1 MPDASAAALKS
12 PPYTTVEQAL
22 EAARALAPMLKAQR
36 LSAIA
41 ARRLPEETFAAMVKA
56 GMFKLI
62 QPKAFGGAELP
73 YGSHVAVTAE
83 LAKACG
89 AAGWVAGV
97 VNTHHWMMGKFD
109 PRVQAEIWGEDPDTV
124 SCSAFA
130 FAHAKA
136 EPVEGGYKVSGRWL
150 YSSGSNNAAWAMV
163 SIPTVTD
170 DGKPMRA
177 FALLPKSDYRVLDN
191 WNAAGLAG
199 SGSHDLEAHDIFVPH
214 YRTLGFDWMDRP
226 DAPGHALN
234 TGSCFRLPT
243 FGPINLTCIGP
254 AIGLAQSALDNFLGN
269 LRERKNAFGAKVAE
283 FQSLQLRVSESSAE
297 IDAATAI
304 AEKLVAELQA
314 AATSAAGLSK
324 AQNLKLQRDAAYIG
338 KLCANAVARLADAQ
352 GAGGLAADNLV
363 NIAQADL
370 KGALSHLTMGWDAN
384 ATPYGK
390 FLLGV

>member
-1 MPDASAAALKS
+1 MPDASAAIKAPPFTTLDEAL
-12 PPYTTVEQAL
+12 A
-22 EAARALAPMLKAQR
+22 AARALAPMLKAQR
-36 LSAIA
+36 LAAIA
-41 ARRLPEETFAAMVKA
+41 ARRLPEETFGALVKA

-83 LAKACG
+83 LSKACG

-97 VNTHHWMMGKFD
+97 VNTHHWMLGKFD
-109 PRVQAEIWGEDPDTV
+109 PRLQAEIWGEDPDTV

-136 EPVEGGYKVSGRWL
+136 EAVEGGYRVSGRWL
-150 YSSGSNNAAWAMV
+150 YSSGSNNTAWAMV
-163 SIPTVTD
+163 SMPITTD

-199 SGSHDLEAHDIFVPH
+199 SGSHDLEATDIFVPK

-226 DAPGHALN
+226 DAPGHAVN
-234 TGSCFRLPT
+234 TGSCYRLPT

-254 AIGLAQSALDNFLGN
+254 AIGLAQSALDNFLGT

-297 IDAATAI
+297 IDAALAI
-304 AEKLVAELQA
+304 AEKTVAMLQA
-314 AATSAAGLSK
+314 AAAASGLSK
-324 AQNLKLQRDAAYIG
+324 EQNLKLQRDAAYIG
-338 KLCANAVARLADAQ
+338 KLCSSAVARLADAQ